1 MLSVIRMD
9 NTLLPLLP
17 SLVALVEEEAVGR
30 AAKRLGIS
38 QPRMS
43 ARLAT
48 LRTILGDPLLVQASG
63 ARGLIATDRAR
74 SLAEAGRRMLAE
86 LDRAVAGDAF
96 DPTRA
101 TRTFAIMANDNAASI
116 AGLPLLNAVRTGS
129 APGVRVSL
137 HQFDRARLTDLEAGR
152 IDLALGAP
160 SQFEQMPAL
169 ITRTIVRDGFVSA
182 MREGERIVD
191 DLDNYCRRD
200 HVLVSGDGGGFEGLV
215 DRALAAHGRR
225 RHVVLSVQ
233 SYLLAIEAVA
243 TSDMVA
249 TLPHALLAGRERG
262 LALFKPPVPLPPF
275 TLAAAWHARV
285 DTDPAHRWLRGRLDA
300 FHAQ

>member
-1 MLSVIRMD
+1 MLSDIRMD
-9 NTLLPLLP
+9 PALLPLLP

-30 AAKRLGIS
+30 AAKRLGVS

-43 ARLAT
+43 ARLAM
-48 LRTILGDPLLVQASG
+48 LRTLLRDPLLVQASG

-74 SLAEAGRRMLAE
+74 SLADSGRRALAD
-86 LDRAVAGDAF
+86 LDTAVAGDAF
-96 DPTRA
+96 DPTTA
-101 TRTFAIMANDNAASI
+101 VQTFAVMANDNAAAI
-116 AGLPLLNAVRTGS
+116 AGLPLLEAVRAAP

-137 HQFDRARLTDLEAGR
+137 RQFDKARLHDLEDGR

-160 SQFEQMPAL
+160 SQLEETPAL

-182 MREGERIVD
+182 VRKGERTAG
-191 DLDNYCRRD
+191 DLEEFCGRD
-200 HVLVSGDGGGFEGLV
+200 HVLVSGDGGGFDGLV

-225 RHVVLSVQ
+225 RRVVLSVQ

-249 TLPHALLAGRERG
+249 TLPLSLLAGQERG
-262 LALFKPPVPLPPF
+262 LVLFEPPMPLPPF

-285 DTDPAHRWLRGRLDA
+285 DADPAHRWLRSRLNA
-300 FHAQ
+300 LPL